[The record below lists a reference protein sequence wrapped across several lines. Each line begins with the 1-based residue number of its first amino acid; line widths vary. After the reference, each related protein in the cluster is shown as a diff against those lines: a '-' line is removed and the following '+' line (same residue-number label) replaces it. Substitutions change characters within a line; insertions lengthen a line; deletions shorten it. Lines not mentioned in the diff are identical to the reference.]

1 MPRSASCRVS
11 GIDAVVPYRPVRE
24 KAVRDSQW
32 DGTSDRFGVRVPLR
46 HFGPNTTEALTCCLT
61 LQDLRQGP
69 SDSPAFT
76 PPILA
81 VLGPL

>member
-46 HFGPNTTEALTCCLT
+46 HFGASTTEPVTCCLAR
-61 LQDLRQGP
+61 QDLRQGP
-69 SDSPAFT
+69 ADSPAFT
-76 PPILA
+76 PLILA
-81 VLGPL
+81 ALGSL